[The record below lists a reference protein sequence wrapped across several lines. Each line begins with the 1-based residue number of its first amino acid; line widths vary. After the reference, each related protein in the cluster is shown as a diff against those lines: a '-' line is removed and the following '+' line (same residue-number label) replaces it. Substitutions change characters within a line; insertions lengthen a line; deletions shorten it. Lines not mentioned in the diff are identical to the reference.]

1 MTRVYPVT
9 PEIEE
14 IFLEALDRFG
24 EEREEYLQ
32 ASCGEDT
39 GLLRE
44 INRLLECAERAEA
57 FFGEAS
63 TVMAHVAKRR
73 LSGIEKLG
81 DHIGPY
87 LLVERIGEGGFGVV
101 WRGAQTHPLKREVA
115 IKVIKAGMDTREV
128 LARFEGEREAL
139 SRMDHPNIARVL
151 DAGETESGR
160 PYVVMELV
168 LGEHLTKFCDARQ
181 LPLRKRLELFLE
193 VCRAVSHAHQKGV
206 IHRDLKPSNVL
217 VTNQEA
223 TVKVID
229 FGIAKAVEGRLT
241 EQTLMTLGEQFL
253 GTPASMSPEQMV
265 GLGNID
271 TRTDIYALGAL
282 LYELLSGVTPFDPNE
297 FSSRGVEGMRQMILE
312 TEPKRPSLRF
322 QSLDEE
328 SQEWIASVRQ
338 TSPEELIRTLGTDL
352 DWIVLKALEKQ
363 PERRYS
369 TAEALAEDLGRYL
382 ADLPVQACPP
392 RRSYLLKKFFK
403 RHKTTVLLT
412 LATLLV
418 LLSATGVSLW
428 QATRATRAEAR
439 ATKSLHEAEAER
451 DAKEK
456 ALGDSQAVSSLLIDL
471 FRLPDPEANRR
482 GITLARALQLAKGK
496 VDEMEGLQPERKVL
510 LQEALSQSYEGLG
523 LYPEAITLRRNAL
536 KIRQKTLGASNPVT
550 MDTLHSLG
558 RLLFECGY
566 YGEARKVAEEE
577 VTDRLHAKEGDQSSK
592 MLQARDLLRISSL
605 RCGNDLD
612 GSTKAPPQE
621 SFAPERSP
629 VDVATERER
638 ERQRCL
644 DLEQSLAG
652 LRIGRQPDDHEVLR
666 ALERLAGEYA
676 SCLNYADAAR
686 IQKELVNHMKEK
698 YGLEHHQTLACEEDL
713 AFYLWRDKKF
723 AESRVL
729 RKEAIAIRRHIDGPE
744 NLEALQEE
752 SLLLAD
758 EVLMDGDRKA
768 AIARYREL
776 LPLLEKVMGPF
787 NRTTL
792 NAKTMLARALL
803 SEERSSESLELLES
817 CAPYMNDDT
826 FINLTL
832 ASLEL
837 WFKQNDRYEQT
848 RRRMLDFCI
857 GIRGRMSERP
867 DILQRSIM
875 LCALSPFKTKS
886 QGEEALKTLDRAQVI
901 SDAMLPLPSGFKGDA
916 RNFLRGLVLYR
927 LGRDAEAVTAFDQ
940 VQQGNTGSGKL
951 IAEAPLALLF
961 RAVCLARLGRPVPDT
976 GSLIANAEAL
986 LGKPTSQEEPLAGRK
1001 DGTDKL
1007 LKQWILLR
1015 EASELLQAAPPSPS
1029 PTPSPSPQGSQGA
1042 TVS

>member
-9 PEIEE
+9 HEIEE
-14 IFLEALDRFG
+14 IFLEALDLFG
-24 EEREEYLQ
+24 EEREEYLI
-32 ASCGEDT
+32 ASCGEDE

-44 INRLLECAERAEA
+44 INRLLECAERAEE

-63 TVMAHVAKRR
+63 TVMAHVARRR
-73 LSGIEKLG
+73 LLGIEKLG
-81 DHIGPY
+81 DRIGPY

-139 SRMDHPNIARVL
+139 SRMNHPNIARVL

-168 LGEHLTKFCDARQ
+168 VGEPMTKFCDAKQ
-181 LPLRKRLELFLE
+181 LLLRKRLELFLE

-217 VTNQEA
+217 VTNQDA

-253 GTPASMSPEQMV
+253 GTPASMSPEQVV

-282 LYELLSGVTPFDPNE
+282 LYELLSGVPPFDPKE

-312 TEPKRPSLRF
+312 TEPKRPSLRV
-322 QSLDEE
+322 QSLDGK
-328 SQEWIASVRQ
+328 SKEWISSVRQ
-338 TSPEELIRTLGTDL
+338 ASPEELIRTLGTDL

-382 ADLPVQACPP
+382 EDLPVQACPP
-392 RRSYLLKKFFK
+392 SKSYLLKKFFK
-403 RHKTTVLLT
+403 RHRTTVLLT

-418 LLSATGVSLW
+418 LLAATAVSLW

-439 ATKSLHEAEAER
+439 ATRSLHEAETER

-471 FRLPDPEANRR
+471 FRLPDPEVNRR
-482 GITLARALQLAKGK
+482 SITLAEALQIAQGK
-496 VDEMEGLQPERKVL
+496 VEQMEGLQPERRVL

-536 KIRQKTLGASNPVT
+536 KIRQKFLGASNLMT

-577 VTDRLHAKEGDQSSK
+577 VTDRLHAEEGDQSSK

-612 GSTKAPPQE
+612 GSTKAAPLE
-621 SFAPERSP
+621 SFAQEHAP
-629 VDVATERER
+629 VDVATELER
-638 ERQRCL
+638 RRQRCL

-652 LRIGRQPDDHEVLR
+652 LRLGRQPDDPEVLR

-698 YGLEHHQTLACEEDL
+698 YGMEHHQTLASQETL
-713 AFYLWRDKKF
+713 AFYLWRDKKW

-729 RKEAIAIRRHIDGPE
+729 REETIAVRRHIDGPE

-752 SLLLAD
+752 ALLTD
-758 EVLMDGDRKA
+758 QILMLGDRKE

-776 LPLLEKVMGPF
+776 LPHLEKVMGPF

-792 NAKTMLARALL
+792 NAKSFLARALL
-803 SEERSSESLELLES
+803 PEERSGESLELLES
-817 CAPYMNDDT
+817 CAPYMSDDT
-826 FINLTL
+826 FVNLTL

-848 RRRMLDFCI
+848 RRRMFDFCI
-857 GIRGRMSERP
+857 SSRGSMIDRP
-867 DILQRSIM
+867 DILERAIL
-875 LCALSPFKTKS
+875 LCSLSPFKTKS

-901 SDAMLPLPSGFKGDA
+901 SDAMLPHPSGYREDT
-916 RNFLRGLVLYR
+916 RNFLRGLVLFR
-927 LGRDAEAVTAFDQ
+927 LGRDTEAITAFDQ
-940 VQQGNTGSGKL
+940 VQQGNAGSEKT
-951 IAEAPLALLF
+951 IAETPLALLF
-961 RAVCLARLGRPVPDT
+961 RAVSLARLGRPVPDT
-976 GSLIANAEAL
+976 GSLIANVEAL

-1001 DGTDKL
+1001 EGADKL

-1015 EASELLQAAPPSPS
+1015 EASELLQAPSNRDLLV
-1029 PTPSPSPQGSQGA
+1029 PQ
-1042 TVS
+1042 